1 MLITEFRL
9 LVLEANGEL
18 DFNEFIEL
26 MELQK
31 KPEDVED
38 DIVDAFRVFD
48 PDNNGFA
55 EADELR
61 DVMNH
66 TEVKVNQADMEGLL
80 QFYGLGENRKIRF
93 DGKEAD

>member
-31 KPEDVED
+31 KPEDVEE

-48 PDNNGFA
+48 PDNNGFV

>member
-80 QFYGLGENRKIRF
+80 QFYGLGENRKINF
-93 DGKEAD
+93 DGKEAA

>member
-31 KPEDVED
+31 KPEDVEE

-48 PDNNGFA
+48 PDNNGFV

-80 QFYGLGENRKIRF
+80 QFYGFGENRKIRF